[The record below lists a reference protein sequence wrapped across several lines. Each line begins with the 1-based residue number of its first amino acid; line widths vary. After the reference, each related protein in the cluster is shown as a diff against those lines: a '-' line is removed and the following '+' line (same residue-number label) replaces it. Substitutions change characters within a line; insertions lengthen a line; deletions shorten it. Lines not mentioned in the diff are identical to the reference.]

1 MFFKLSNIHILCEVP
16 LTTRSGR
23 SQILFEVETYSSEI
37 PCEGMAHD
45 DLTNLFTW
53 LFCILLLYFT
63 DQKPLLLVLS
73 AKNDATIRCLYLRE
87 ASLRTPERFER
98 TGERI
103 YNNPPRPPLLL
114 ELLRWNLGPGNNISL
129 GISSGQRPLCSFCA
143 CSNDSFWNVVRR
155 YRPAFW
161 HVKMT

>member
-1 MFFKLSNIHILCEVP
+1 MWGAPNYPLRQVP
-16 LTTRSGR
+16 DTFWSW
-23 SQILFEVETYSSEI
+23 
-37 PCEGMAHD
+37 
-45 DLTNLFTW
+45 NLLQWNSLWRYGTW
-53 LFCILLLYFT
+53 WPHQSLHVTVLYFT
-63 DQKPLLLVLS
+63 FVFYRPKTTFVGLVSKKRCNNSLSLFKGGLLENTWTFRAYRGKDIQQL
-73 AKNDATIRCLYLRE
+73 
-87 ASLRTPERFER
+87 
-98 TGERI
+98 
-103 YNNPPRPPLLL
+103 PRPPLLL